1 MFLREQAEVRV
12 SRQGIAPRY
21 DRLTRP
27 GPLASLRRSFRR
39 MNPGMV
45 LLWRLGLGRFAELW
59 PRGFGRLLVIEH
71 VGRRSGTTYRTPVNF
86 TRADGG
92 IYCVAAFGKRTDWYR
107 NALAQGSI
115 LVWLPDGAWEAT
127 VEDASDD
134 PARLDLM
141 RRVLIDSGFAAPL
154 FGLYPTQMTNDQLA
168 EATAD
173 YRLVRILSVRR
184 SKSDQYGDLTWVWP
198 IGVGVFLAW
207 CFLRRARR
215 LHRGQPGKVGPDN
228 G

>member
-1 MFLREQAEVRV
+1 MGSSGSTDTEF
-12 SRQGIAPRY
+12 SRRGVAPRY
-21 DRLTRP
+21 GRLTEP

-59 PRGFGRLLVIEH
+59 PRGFGRLLVMEH
-71 VGRRSGTTYRTPVNF
+71 VGRRSATTYRTPVNF
-86 TRADGG
+86 TRADGD

-115 LVWLPDGAWEAT
+115 LVWLPDGVWEAM

-154 FGLYPTQMTNDQLA
+154 FGLYPTQMTIEQLA
-168 EATAD
+168 RATAG
-173 YRLVRILSVRR
+173 YRLVRIRRVRR
-184 SKSDQYGDLTWVWP
+184 SKSDQYGDLAWVWP
-198 IGVGVFLAW
+198 IGLAVLLAW
-207 CFLRRARR
+207 RLLRRTR
-215 LHRGQPGKVGPDN
+215 
-228 G
+228 